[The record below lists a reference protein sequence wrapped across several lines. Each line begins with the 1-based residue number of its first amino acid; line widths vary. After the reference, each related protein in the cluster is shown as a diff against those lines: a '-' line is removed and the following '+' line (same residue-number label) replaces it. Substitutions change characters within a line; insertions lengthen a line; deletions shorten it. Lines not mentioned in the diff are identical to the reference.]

1 MSLGA
6 ASVDE
11 RPCANFGP
19 SNWQDTFLHYADSQS
34 LGVNESMKEEVQ
46 IYKEKVKM
54 YLSSND
60 NNIIQKLSLIDSIQ
74 RLSISYHFEREID
87 EILVQAH
94 NDFINNGF
102 ATEDHDLHFIA
113 LRFRLLRQKGY
124 YISSDIFNKF
134 KNKKGEFNEPTIVQ
148 DAKGIW
154 SLYEAAQLRVYGEDI
169 LEEAHEFTY
178 NKLKSITNQLNP
190 SLADQINQSLEQPL
204 HKAVLRMRARS
215 YMSFYEEDP
224 LHDKVILNFAKL
236 NFDMLQKWYKKEI
249 GITTKWW
256 RNSEFGT
263 KVPYA
268 RERIVEL
275 YFWPFAMNSELKYTT
290 FRVVT
295 TKVNQWMTIVDD
307 TYDAYGTIQELE
319 LLTLAIQR
327 WDISYIASLPEC
339 FKTIFNAILEVTDE
353 IIELSS
359 ARNGE
364 SNLVLQCVKQALSHY
379 VQGYVVEAKWCY
391 ESYVPTYDE
400 YKTNAASNLGYQ
412 MLAITFIA
420 LGEFATKETLHWISN
435 NIPLILQ
442 ASSLV
447 ARLTNDLAS
456 HKGASLKRPMHLVS
470 LEIPSTTVS
479 GAT

>member
-1 MSLGA
+1 
-6 ASVDE
+6 
-11 RPCANFGP
+11 
-19 SNWQDTFLHYADSQS
+19 
-34 LGVNESMKEEVQ
+34 GVNESMKEEVQ
-46 IYKEKVKM
+46 IYKEKVK
-54 YLSSND
+54 
-60 NNIIQKLSLIDSIQ
+60 ILIDSIQ
-74 RLSISYHFEREID
+74 RLSISHHFEREID
-87 EILVQAH
+87 EILLQAH
-94 NDFINNGF
+94 NDFTNNDF
-102 ATEDHDLHFIA
+102 ATEDRDLHFIA
-113 LRFRLLRQKGY
+113 LCFRLLRQKGY

-134 KNKKGEFNEPTIVQ
+134 KNKKGEFNELTIIQ

-169 LEEAHEFTY
+169 LEEAHKFTY

-224 LHDKVILNFAKL
+224 LHDKVLLNFAKL
-236 NFDMLQKWYKKEI
+236 NFDMLQKWYQKEI

-268 RERIVEL
+268 REGIVEL
-275 YFWPFAMNSELKYTT
+275 YFWPFAINSELKYTT

-307 TYDAYGTIQELE
+307 TYDAYGTIQELK

-339 FKTIFNAILEVTDE
+339 FKTIFNAIVEVTDE
-353 IIELSS
+353 IIELS

-364 SNLVLQCVKQALSHY
+364 TNLVLQCVKQALSHY
-379 VQGYVVEAKWCY
+379 VQGYIVEAKWCY
-391 ESYVPTYDE
+391 ESYIPSYDE
-400 YKTNAASNLGYQ
+400 YKVNAASNLGYQ
-412 MLAITFIA
+412 MLATTFIA
-420 LGEFATKETLHWISN
+420 FGEFATKKTLHWISN

-447 ARLTNDLAS
+447 ARL
-456 HKGASLKRPMHLVS
+456 K
-470 LEIPSTTVS
+470 
-479 GAT
+479 